1 MTPPRAFAAGF
12 FTANPANET
21 VFFNP
26 DIPQREH
33 AAGPITA
40 HSETGLDL
48 PAIFSNDTMP
58 FNPDIP

>member
-33 AAGPITA
+33 SSGPITA
-40 HSETGLDL
+40 HSEPGLDL
-48 PAIFSNDTMP
+48 PAIFSNETLP